1 MLIVTKTN
9 LHDKLTAI
17 KCVST
22 ITRNQPVEEEEEEAV
37 SYICLI
43 LRLIKVQSKVFHIKI
58 FFKTLIQLH

>member
-22 ITRNQPVEEEEEEAV
+22 ITRNQPVEEEEEAV